1 MPDAVMEQAG
11 ASATSQVNPLLDPLM
26 ARWQREP
33 GRLFALLHEDRE
45 WRALS
50 LDMVMRRACQFAA
63 LYRAHGVQA
72 GDIVA
77 VILPP
82 GLDAY
87 AAYLGAML
95 QGLVPSFLAHSSAK
109 QDAALYWRQHRTV
122 MEFCRPALVLVDD
135 ELLASMQQCAE
146 GSGAVVIPLGAAT
159 HHAAAAPAELP
170 PGNAICLLQFSSGT
184 TGLRKAVS
192 LSYDSIARQL
202 AACAGAVGL
211 DGTSRIVSWLPLYH
225 DMGLISSFLL
235 PAWLGVPIIALDPF
249 VWVAEP
255 SLLLDAVQDH
265 GGTHA
270 WLPNFAF
277 LHLVRRCG
285 RNRHWDLSG
294 LRALVSCSEP
304 CKPAAFDAFLARF
317 GACGVR
323 EEMLRTCYGMA
334 EAVFAVSQSPHGHLV
349 RRLAIDRDCI
359 TRLGPV
365 QAPAEEDASLLLLS
379 NGPPVDGCSV
389 AILRDGRLLGER
401 DIGEIC
407 VDAPFLMSGYFRK
420 PEASAACFHGSWFRT
435 GDLGFLDQGEVFVV
449 GRLKDVIIVNG
460 KNIFAHDVEA
470 AVSRVDGVKPGRCV
484 AFGHYSEK
492 LGSEQLVVVAER
504 LGDPDRDAEVVRLVN
519 GSVIDEIGI
528 PCSDIRM
535 VDAGWLVKTTSG
547 KTSRSEN
554 AGRYARL
561 RQGLELA

>member
-1 MPDAVMEQAG
+1 MPDVVMRDAL
-11 ASATSQVNPLLDPLM
+11 SMTHQVNPLLDPLL
-26 ARWQREP
+26 ARWRQKP
-33 GRLFALLHEDRE
+33 DRLFALLHEDRE
-45 WRALS
+45 WRTLS
-50 LDMVMRRACQFAA
+50 LDTVMRRACQFAA
-63 LYRAHGVQA
+63 LYRATGLHVS
-72 GDIVA
+72 DIVA
-77 VILPP
+77 IILPP

-109 QDAALYWRQHRTV
+109 QDAASYWRQHRTV
-122 MEFCRPALVLVDD
+122 MEFCRPALVLVGD
-135 ELLASMQQCAE
+135 ELLASMQKCTA
-146 GSGAVVIPLGAAT
+146 GSGATVIPLGAVAQ
-159 HHAAAAPAELP
+159 HAPVAPSELP

-202 AACAGAVGL
+202 DACTEAVGL
-211 DGTSRIVSWLPLYH
+211 DETSRVVSWLPLYH

-285 RNRHWDLSG
+285 RDRQWDLSG

-317 GACGVR
+317 GACGLR
-323 EEMLRTCYGMA
+323 EEMLQTSYAMA
-334 EAVFAVSQSPHGHLV
+334 EAVFAVSQSPQGRSV
-349 RRLAIDRDCI
+349 RRLAVNRECV

-365 QAPAEEDASLLLLS
+365 LAPAGEDASLLLLS

-389 AILRDGRLLGER
+389 GILRDGTLLGER
-401 DIGEIC
+401 EIGEIC
-407 VDAPFLMSGYFRK
+407 VEAPFLMSGYFRK
-420 PEASAACFHGSWFRT
+420 PEASAGCFHGSWFRT
-435 GDLGFLDQGEVFVV
+435 GDLGFLDEGEVFVV

-470 AVSRVDGVKPGRCV
+470 AVSRVEGVKPGRCV

-492 LGSEQLVVVAER
+492 IGSEQLVVVAER
-504 LGDPDRDAEVVRLVN
+504 LGDPDRDAEVARLIN
-519 GSVIDEIGI
+519 GSVVDEIGI

-535 VDAGWLVKTTSG
+535 VDAGWLAKTTSG

-561 RQGLELA
+561 RQGLEPA